1 MESQASC
8 IRNELFT
15 KMIKKVGKKKEVNLI
30 PSVKVESAE
39 VGGGGDGTEER
50 LCWCITLY
58 SSYILIGSAM
68 FQFFFLC
75 FSYLLVFFDPG

>member
-30 PSVKVESAE
+30 PLVKVESAE
-39 VGGGGDGTEER
+39 VGGGGTGRKRDSVGALR
-50 LCWCITLY
+50 YTLVTY
-58 SSYILIGSAM
+58 
-68 FQFFFLC
+68 
-75 FSYLLVFFDPG
+75 

>member
-30 PSVKVESAE
+30 PSVKGSRGS
-39 VGGGGDGTEER
+39 GGGGGRDSVGALR
-50 LCWCITLY
+50 YTLVTY
-58 SSYILIGSAM
+58 
-68 FQFFFLC
+68 
-75 FSYLLVFFDPG
+75 

>member
-39 VGGGGDGTEER
+39 VGGGGRDGRET
-50 LCWCITLY
+50 
-58 SSYILIGSAM
+58 
-68 FQFFFLC
+68 
-75 FSYLLVFFDPG
+75 LLVHYVIL

>member
-39 VGGGGDGTEER
+39 VGGGGGTGR
-50 LCWCITLY
+50 KRDSVGALRYTLVTY
-58 SSYILIGSAM
+58 
-68 FQFFFLC
+68 
-75 FSYLLVFFDPG
+75 

>member
-1 MESQASC
+1 MESQGSC

-39 VGGGGDGTEER
+39 VGGEGRDGRET
-50 LCWCITLY
+50 
-58 SSYILIGSAM
+58 
-68 FQFFFLC
+68 
-75 FSYLLVFFDPG
+75 LLVHYVIL

>member
-39 VGGGGDGTEER
+39 VGGGGGGPGRKRDSVGALR
-50 LCWCITLY
+50 YTLVTY
-58 SSYILIGSAM
+58 
-68 FQFFFLC
+68 
-75 FSYLLVFFDPG
+75 

>member
-15 KMIKKVGKKKEVNLI
+15 KMIKKVGEKKEVNLI

-39 VGGGGDGTEER
+39 VGGGGDGRKT
-50 LCWCITLY
+50 
-58 SSYILIGSAM
+58 
-68 FQFFFLC
+68 
-75 FSYLLVFFDPG
+75 LLVHYVIH

>member
-39 VGGGGDGTEER
+39 VGGGTGRKRDSVGALR
-50 LCWCITLY
+50 YTLVTY
-58 SSYILIGSAM
+58 
-68 FQFFFLC
+68 
-75 FSYLLVFFDPG
+75 

>member
-39 VGGGGDGTEER
+39 VGGGDGRET
-50 LCWCITLY
+50 
-58 SSYILIGSAM
+58 
-68 FQFFFLC
+68 
-75 FSYLLVFFDPG
+75 LLVHYVIH

>member
-30 PSVKVESAE
+30 PSVKGSRGS
-39 VGGGGDGTEER
+39 GGGGRDSVGALR
-50 LCWCITLY
+50 YTLVTY
-58 SSYILIGSAM
+58 
-68 FQFFFLC
+68 
-75 FSYLLVFFDPG
+75 

>member
-39 VGGGGDGTEER
+39 VGGGGGRDGRET
-50 LCWCITLY
+50 
-58 SSYILIGSAM
+58 
-68 FQFFFLC
+68 
-75 FSYLLVFFDPG
+75 LLVHYVIL